1 LWAGEMTWSSE
12 RDLTIFHPLERI
24 QGIQRNS
31 TPFCECTVFSVP
43 YEFLHLAHLKTLSLQ
58 TDLYFLGICGVQDHD
73 RGRRIT
79 VEGQV
84 GVVHVNIAV

>member
-1 LWAGEMTWSSE
+1 MWAGEMTWSSE

-24 QGIQRNS
+24 QGDTKKQHTLLRVY
-31 TPFCECTVFSVP
+31 CFSVP
-43 YEFLHLAHLKTLSLQ
+43 YGFLHLAHLKALSLQ
-58 TDLYFLGICGVQDHD
+58 TELYFLGICGVQDHD
-73 RGRRIT
+73 RSRRIT